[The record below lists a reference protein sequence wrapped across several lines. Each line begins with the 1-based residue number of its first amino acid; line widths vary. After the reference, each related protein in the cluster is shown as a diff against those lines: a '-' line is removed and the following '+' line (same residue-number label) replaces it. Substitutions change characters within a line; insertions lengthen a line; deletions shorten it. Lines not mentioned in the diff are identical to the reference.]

1 MIQMVINAFKVKD
14 IRKKLIFTLFMLIV
28 IRIGCTIPVPGVNT
42 DFFSDLI
49 KKLTE
54 NASSDGKGAVEGAFG
69 WLSSMTGGSFEQM
82 SIFALSITPYIT
94 SSIIMELLTI
104 AIPPLEEI
112 QKEGT
117 EGRKKIAEYTRYV
130 TVILALLE
138 SSAMAIGFNGS
149 GFFKEGNSAS
159 VFTIIVAIFAM
170 TAGSAF
176 LMWAGER
183 ITESGIG
190 NGISIVLLFNILS
203 SLPQD
208 FGILYEQFMNGK
220 TTTVQIIYAIVI
232 GIIIVGIIA
241 VCVILEDARRDIPV
255 QYASRIA
262 GRTSVGN
269 GASVIPLK
277 VNTAGVIPVIFASSI
292 MSLPQILIQFLN
304 IDRNSAFGYISSF
317 LNSGSWFRPEYPHFS
332 FGVAIYI
339 FLVIFFAYFYTSIT
353 FNPNEVAS
361 NLKKDGGFIPGI
373 RPGKE
378 TADYLSRIL
387 NYIIFIGAVG
397 LCIVALIPVI
407 ISGVFNIAR
416 ISFAGTSLLI
426 VVGVT
431 LETLEQLKS
440 QLVVRNYKGFLSE

>member
-14 IRKKLIFTLFMLIV
+14 IRKKLLFTLFMLVV

-42 DFFSDLI
+42 NFFTEKLGDFMKD
-49 KKLTE
+49 
-54 NASSDGKGAVEGAFG
+54 GAFG
-69 WLSSMTGGSFEQM
+69 WISSMTGGSFEQM

-149 GFFKEGNSAS
+149 GFFKGGAAGP
-159 VFTIIVAIFAM
+159 FTIIVAIFAM

-183 ITESGIG
+183 ITESGVG
-190 NGISIVLLFNILS
+190 NGISIVLLFSILS
-203 SLPQD
+203 PLPQD
-208 FGILYEQFMNGK
+208 FRTLYDRFLAGK
-220 TTTVQIIYAIVI
+220 GTTVQITYAI
-232 GIIIVGIIA
+232 GIAIVIVGIIA

-292 MSLPQILIQFLN
+292 MSLPQILIQFLA
-304 IDRNSAFGYISSF
+304 IDRGSAFGYISAY
-317 LNSGSWFRPEYPHFS
+317 LNSGYWFRPESPQFS
-332 FGVAIYI
+332 IGVLIYI

-378 TADYLSRIL
+378 TADYLNRIL

-407 ISGVFNIAR
+407 ISGVFNISR
-416 ISFAGTSLLI
+416 ISFAVTSLLI

>member
-1 MIQMVINAFKVKD
+1 
-14 IRKKLIFTLFMLIV
+14 
-28 IRIGCTIPVPGVNT
+28 
-42 DFFSDLI
+42 
-49 KKLTE
+49 
-54 NASSDGKGAVEGAFG
+54 
-69 WLSSMTGGSFEQM
+69 
-82 SIFALSITPYIT
+82 
-94 SSIIMELLTI
+94 
-104 AIPPLEEI
+104 
-112 QKEGT
+112 
-117 EGRKKIAEYTRYV
+117 
-130 TVILALLE
+130 
-138 SSAMAIGFNGS
+138 
-149 GFFKEGNSAS
+149 
-159 VFTIIVAIFAM
+159 
-170 TAGSAF
+170 
-176 LMWAGER
+176 
-183 ITESGIG
+183 
-190 NGISIVLLFNILS
+190 
-203 SLPQD
+203 
-208 FGILYEQFMNGK
+208 MNGK

>member
-14 IRKKLIFTLFMLIV
+14 IRKKLIFTLFMLVV

-42 DFFSDLI
+42 NFFTEKLGDFM
-49 KKLTE
+49 K
-54 NASSDGKGAVEGAFG
+54 EGAFG
-69 WLSSMTGGSFEQM
+69 WISSMTGGSFEQM

-117 EGRKKIAEYTRYV
+117 DGRKKIAEYTRYV

-149 GFFKEGNSAS
+149 GFFKGGAADP
-159 VFTIIVAIFAM
+159 FTIIVAIFAM

-183 ITESGIG
+183 ITESGVG

-208 FGILYEQFMNGK
+208 FRTLFDRFLAGK
-220 TTTVQIIYAIVI
+220 GTTVQIVYAI
-232 GIIIVGIIA
+232 GIAIVIVGIIA

-292 MSLPQILIQFLN
+292 MSLPQILIQFLA

-317 LNSGSWFRPEYPHFS
+317 LNSGSWFRPEYPIFS
-332 FGVAIYI
+332 IGVLIYV

-378 TADYLSRIL
+378 TADYLNRIL

-397 LCIVALIPVI
+397 LCIVALIPVV
-407 ISGVFNIAR
+407 ISGAFNISR

>member
-1 MIQMVINAFKVKD
+1 MLQMVINAFKVKD
-14 IRKKLIFTLFMLIV
+14 IRKKLFFTLFMLLV
-28 IRIGCTIPVPGVNT
+28 IRIGSNIPVPGVNT
-42 DFFSDLI
+42 DFFKNILDNLQ
-49 KKLTE
+49 
-54 NASSDGKGAVEGAFG
+54 AQDAVG
-69 WLSSMTGGSFEQM
+69 WLSSMTGGSFEEM

-112 QKEGT
+112 QKEGSD
-117 EGRKKIAEYTRYV
+117 GRRKIAEYTRYV
-130 TVILALLE
+130 TVALALLE

-149 GFFKEGNSAS
+149 GFFKETPAGA
-159 VFTIIVAIFAM
+159 FTIIIAIFSM

-176 LMWAGER
+176 LMWTGER
-183 ITESGIG
+183 ITESGVG
-190 NGISIVLLFNILS
+190 NGISVVLLFNIIS
-203 SLPQD
+203 SLPKD
-208 FGILYEQFMNGK
+208 FNTLYEKFLKGKNMAFMV
-220 TTTVQIIYAIVI
+220 TYAIIIVAVII
-232 GIIIVGIIA
+232 GIIAIS
-241 VCVILEDARRDIPV
+241 VILQDARRDIPV

-269 GASVIPLK
+269 GVSVIPLK

-292 MSLPQILIQFLN
+292 MSLPLIILQFLDIKN
-304 IDRNSAFGYISSF
+304 TIFNVIASV
-317 LNSGSWFRPEYPHFS
+317 LNSGSWFRPEYPLYT
-332 FGVAIYI
+332 FGCLIYI

-361 NLKKDGGFIPGI
+361 NLKKDGGFVPGV

-378 TADYLSRIL
+378 TADYLNRIL

-397 LCIVALIPVI
+397 LCIVALIPIV
-407 ISGVFNIAR
+407 ISGIFNISR

-426 VVGVT
+426 VVGVI
-431 LETLEQLKS
+431 LETLEQIKS